1 MNIYNKSDVAG
12 NIFEAEEFR
21 CFVCKSDEFVHEG
34 TTSSDGMH
42 CWWHGMCVGCKI
54 HYEIDMETV
63 VYNTKKKWN
72 FC

>member
-1 MNIYNKSDVAG
+1 MNIYD
-12 NIFEAEEFR
+12 
-21 CFVCKSDEFVHEG
+21 KSDEFVHEG
-34 TTSSDGMH
+34 TIGSDGMH

-54 HYEIDMETV
+54 HYEIDTETV